1 MAATVHNGSITPG
14 NNYTYINNTNKNVRI
29 VINYLHFGQSGS
41 NPMLYIGT
49 GQNPNGDATTIA
61 IELVAGQVYG
71 KQLGFVR
78 GDDHVADK
86 AFGPQGF
93 VCPMEFFLAEGMHF
107 IIDILGNHNKNTM
120 FNFVA
125 ITED

>member
-14 NNYTYINNTNKNVRI
+14 SNYTYINNTNKNVRI
-29 VINYLHFGQSGS
+29 VINYLWFGQSGS
-41 NPMLYIGT
+41 NPWLYIGT
-49 GQNPNGDATTIA
+49 GQGQNGDATTIA
-61 IELVAGQVYG
+61 IECIAGQAYG
-71 KQLGFVR
+71 KQLGFIR
-78 GDDHVADK
+78 GDDNTTSQAN
-86 AFGPQGF
+86 GPQGF
-93 VCPMEFFLAEGMHF
+93 HCPLEFFLAEGMHF